1 MMWRHSAGRGAAL
14 LAAGLLATVLVACGA
29 DDAVE
34 FGGDPGGGAP
44 TAPEAPEEADGF
56 DPERS
61 RELAEG
67 YLGVA
72 EEDVEET
79 MMVRILRRGE
89 ERFAGTMDLRPGR
102 FNLELDAD
110 EDGVYRVSRVVVE
123 TAEGEDL
130 VVE

>member
-1 MMWRHSAGRGAAL
+1 MWSRQRRVAVGILAAL
-14 LAAGLLATVLVACGA
+14 LAVFLVGCGDLDDGEPGATPS
-29 DDAVE
+29 
-34 FGGDPGGGAP
+34 PG
-44 TAPEAPEEADGF
+44 APEAPDEADGF

-79 MMVRILRRGE
+79 VMVRILRRGDE
-89 ERFAGTMDLRPGR
+89 QFAGTMDLRPGR
-102 FNLELDAD
+102 FNLELDPDD
-110 EDGVYRVSRVVVE
+110 EGVYRVTRVVVE
-123 TAEGEDL
+123 TEEGEDL

>member
-1 MMWRHSAGRGAAL
+1 MWSGQRGVV
-14 LAAGLLATVLVACGA
+14 AGLLAAALLLGCGA
-29 DDAVE
+29 AED
-34 FGGDPGGGAP
+34 GAP
-44 TAPEAPEEADGF
+44 GAEPAPPDPEAPEEVEGF

-79 MMVRILRRGE
+79 VMVRILRRGDE
-89 ERFAGTMDLRPGR
+89 QLAGTMDLRPGR
-102 FNLELDAD
+102 FNLELDED
-110 EDGVYRVSRVVVE
+110 DDGVYRVTRVVVE
-123 TAEGEDL
+123 TEDGEDL